1 MIEVYVNGAVK
12 KVTGIKDIIGF
23 EKEDIIYIKLIGK
36 EEKQLNEIAEK
47 WNINL
52 EPFQNREDIEIS
64 SHYIDVSNQL
74 TLNLSIPIN
83 ISEGTTE
90 EESIHIVIKE
100 NILFLFLSENMNKTL
115 NQLINLRYD
124 IENLKLETHLD
135 FLAFQIGI
143 LSDYFADI
151 VELNSNKIRDTY
163 YKAMSFTKVSDD
175 ILDILT
181 KYNFNNFILR
191 DSVSEFQRVIL
202 LLRKKY
208 SINKIINEKL
218 EIEINDL
225 NVVSEHIQYNF
236 ERVNDLKTN
245 INSKIE
251 LEQNKIFKTLTIITV
266 CVSIPSLIAG
276 IYGMNFKNMPEL
288 NYYYSYPIV
297 IVIIILSCLIPLIY
311 FKRNKWF

>member
-1 MIEVYVNGAVK
+1 MIEVYENGEVK
-12 KVTGIKDIIGF
+12 HITRIKEIIGF
-23 EKEDIIYIKLIGK
+23 EKKDIIYIKLTDNEVK
-36 EEKQLNEIAEK
+36 RLNGVAEIFSIDLK
-47 WNINL
+47 
-52 EPFQNREDIEIS
+52 PFQNREDIEIS
-64 SHYIDVSNQL
+64 SHYIDISNQL

-83 ISEGTTE
+83 TSEEITE

-100 NILFLFLSENMNKTL
+100 NIVFLFVPEIMNKIL
-115 NQLINLRYD
+115 DQLTNLRYD
-124 IENLKLETHLD
+124 IVNLKFESHLD
-135 FLAFQIGI
+135 FLAFQIGL
-143 LSDYFADI
+143 LSDYYADI

-163 YKAMSFTKVSDD
+163 YKTMKFTNVSES
-175 ILDILT
+175 ILDLLT
-181 KYNFNNFILR
+181 KYNFNNFLLR
-191 DSVSEFQRVIL
+191 ESVSEFQRVIL

-208 SINKIINEKL
+208 SENKTINEKL

-236 ERVNDLKTN
+236 ERVNDLKTI

-266 CVSIPSLIAG
+266 CVSIPTLIAG

-297 IVIIILSCLIPLIY
+297 IIMIILSCLLPLIY